1 MRYMECGT
9 KNMAHNPIQSAPN
22 FQSNPKNA
30 MPAQL
35 FYLKAK
41 QAYAEK
47 QWQQACTFAQTCI
60 SGAQNDEKL
69 RFLARELMAASLLE
83 LGRPDQALH
92 VFIELQKQTPNDA
105 LLIYNAGL
113 AQMHLCRYQDAIQ
126 SFLRAVELMPENIE
140 FQINLGLAHYKNND
154 FTQAKAVY
162 VKASELAPKHAKARY
177 GVAGVLEAE
186 GLLDE
191 AMEAY
196 EQVLVLDPS
205 HVQTL
210 SNLIFIHH
218 YLESFDVNRHNDL
231 LRRFRTAVGN
241 VKTHRNANQKLKIHS
256 PLRVGFV
263 SADLF
268 DHPVGYFLDSTIEQ
282 LSRDPSLR
290 SRLTLVA
297 YANQSINNDFTQK
310 LRNRFDLWRRVDE
323 WSDDVFIEQINKDQI
338 DILID
343 LSGHTKGGRLPAF
356 AKKPAP
362 VQVSWIGYWGSTG
375 LSSMDYVLADP
386 VTVPVNEEDWFV
398 EKVWRLPSL
407 RYCFSIPP
415 QAPEVSVP
423 PCIDNQFITFGCF
436 QNLVKM
442 NDDVLKCWAA
452 ILSAC
457 PNARL
462 RVQSRGFG
470 NFETQSQ
477 LTERMSQAGIDVTRV
492 ELLEGVEIGQYLAS
506 YSEVDIL
513 LDTFPFPGGTTTAQA
528 LWMGVPTLTLAKAG
542 MLGRQGEALMV
553 NAGLSDWVAHSEDEY
568 VQKAVFWGCADA
580 QQRQELADLR
590 TTLRE
595 QVRNSPVFDAKK
607 FASDF
612 VDALY
617 GMWREKCEGK

>member
-1 MRYMECGT
+1 
-9 KNMAHNPIQSAPN
+9 MAAKPVQSAPN
-22 FQSNPKNA
+22 FQSNLNSA

-47 QWQQACTFAQTCI
+47 QWQQVCTLAQSCI
-60 SGAQNDEKL
+60 SGAKSDDKL
-69 RFLARELMAASLLE
+69 RFLAKELMAASLLE

-92 VFIELQKQTPNDA
+92 IFMELQKLTPNDA
-105 LLIYNAGL
+105 ILFYNAGL
-113 AQMHLCRYQDAIQ
+113 AQMHLCQYLAAIQ

-140 FQINLGLAHYKNND
+140 FRINLGLAYFKNND
-154 FTQAKAVY
+154 FSQAKAVY
-162 VKASELAPKHAKARY
+162 IEASQLAPKHAKAKY
-177 GVAGVLEAE
+177 GIAGVLEAE
-186 GLLDE
+186 GLLSE
-191 AMEAY
+191 AMQAY
-196 EQVLVLDPS
+196 EEVLLLDPS

-218 YLESFDVNRHNDL
+218 YLHSFDSDKHDDL

-241 VKTHRNANQKLKIHS
+241 VKTHRHASQRLKIHS

-282 LSRDPSLR
+282 LSLDHALR
-290 SRLTLVA
+290 SQLTLVA
-297 YANQSINNDFTQK
+297 YANQSKNTDFTQK

-343 LSGHTKGGRLPAF
+343 LSGHTSGGRLPAF

-386 VTVPVNEEDWFV
+386 VTVPVNEEHWFV

-407 RYCFSIPP
+407 RYCFSIPL
-415 QAPEVSVP
+415 QAPEVSAP
-423 PCIDNQFITFGCF
+423 PCINKQFITFGCF
-436 QNLVKM
+436 QNLVKI
-442 NDDVLKCWAA
+442 NDEVLKCWAV
-452 ILSAC
+452 ILREC

-477 LTERMSQAGIDVTRV
+477 LKARMNQAGLDVTRV
-492 ELLEGVEIGQYLAS
+492 DLLEGVEMDQYLAS

-528 LWMGVPTLTLAKAG
+528 LWMGVPTLTLANAG

-553 NAGLSDWVAHSEDEY
+553 NAGLSDWVAYSEDEY
-568 VQKAVFWGCADA
+568 VQKAIAWGNADA
-580 QQRQELADLR
+580 QKRQELANLR
-590 TTLRE
+590 ATLRE
-595 QVRNSPVFDAKK
+595 LVRVSPVFDAKK
-607 FASDF
+607 FAHDF
-612 VDALY
+612 VDAMY

>member
-1 MRYMECGT
+1 
-9 KNMAHNPIQSAPN
+9 MAHNPVQSAPN
-22 FQSNPKNA
+22 FQSNLKNA

-47 QWQQACTFAQTCI
+47 QWQHACAFAQTCI
-60 SGAQNDEKL
+60 SGAQHDEKL
-69 RFLARELMAASLLE
+69 RFLAKELMAASLLE
-83 LGRPDQALH
+83 LGRPDQALQI
-92 VFIELQKQTPNDA
+92 FLELGKLTPNDA

-113 AQMHLCRYQDAIQ
+113 AQMHLCRYEDAIQ

-140 FQINLGLAHYKNND
+140 FRINLGLAYYKNND
-154 FTQAKAVY
+154 FSQAKDVY
-162 VKASELAPKHAKARY
+162 IKACELAPKHAKARY

-186 GLLDE
+186 GLLSE

-218 YLESFDVNRHNDL
+218 YLHAFDFEKHNDL

-282 LSRDPSLR
+282 LNQDSSLR
-290 SRLTLVA
+290 RQLTLVA
-297 YANQSINNDFTQK
+297 YANQSKHTEFTQK

-323 WSDDVFIEQINKDQI
+323 WSDETFIEQIKKDQI

-343 LSGHTKGGRLPAF
+343 LSGHTKGGRLTAF

-375 LSSMDYVLADP
+375 LSSIDYVLADP
-386 VTVPVNEEDWFV
+386 VTVPINEEHWFV

-407 RYCFSIPP
+407 RYCFSIPT
-415 QAPEVSVP
+415 QAPEVSAP
-423 PCIDNQFITFGCF
+423 PCIQNRFITFGCF
-436 QNLVKM
+436 QNLVKI
-442 NDDVLKCWAA
+442 NDEVLKCWAR
-452 ILSAC
+452 ILQSC
-457 PNARL
+457 SNARL

-477 LTERMSQAGIDVTRV
+477 LKARMSQAGIDVARV
-492 ELLEGVEIGQYLAS
+492 DLLEGVEIDQYLAA

-553 NAGLSDWVAHSEDEY
+553 NAGLSDWVAHSEEEY
-568 VQKAVFWGCADA
+568 VQKAIEWGNADA
-580 QQRQELADLR
+580 QKHQELAHLR
-590 TTLRE
+590 ATLRE
-595 QVRNSPVFDAKK
+595 QVRVSPVFDAKQ

-612 VDALY
+612 VAALY